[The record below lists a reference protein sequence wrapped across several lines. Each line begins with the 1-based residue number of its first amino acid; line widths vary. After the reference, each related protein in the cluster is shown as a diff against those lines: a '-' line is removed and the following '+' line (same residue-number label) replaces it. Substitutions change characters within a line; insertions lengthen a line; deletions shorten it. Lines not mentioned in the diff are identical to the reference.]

1 MVFFPCVVCIYSVSE
16 CTFLAPCK
24 HSFSSGCRKRDV
36 GRPMVPCYRAQSCKT
51 LRPRPG
57 LGSHPLLEV
66 LVLLARLFPGA
77 GRRASA
83 ASRSYWGSFMALP
96 EAPRRAELEAVPP
109 CGRCSRCAPRSLQ
122 PGPSVAVLQ
131 QMALELQ
138 PRGPRAG
145 RCGAVS
151 AAGSPSFTCS
161 ECSLPLAGADRISA
175 RADLSLRGARTR
187 GEKALLLTL
196 QSLLQFNW
204 LYCIYF
210 C

>member
-1 MVFFPCVVCIYSVSE
+1 MSASTVCLSAPFWHPANTPSAAVAESVMLGGRWCCVTVHRAARPSDLAQGSALTPSSRCSCCWHGCFPERDGGLRLPHVHTGVP
-16 CTFLAPCK
+16 LW
-24 HSFSSGCRKRDV
+24 HCR
-36 GRPMVPCYRAQSCKT
+36 
-51 LRPRPG
+51 RPRG
-57 LGSHPLLEV
+57 
-66 LVLLARLFPGA
+66 
-77 GRRASA
+77 GRS
-83 ASRSYWGSFMALP
+83 SR
-96 EAPRRAELEAVPP
+96 P